1 MINIILDGYYSPAID
16 FKEHLIREMNK
27 SELSKLEFKNSLLM
41 AIGSIK
47 NKIEENFYRMLPL
60 NDGLDIFKQGLN
72 LMHINSSY
80 RGHINYKEVIGIE
93 EVINSLIVAKKGDI
107 TVNQLALKMAWE
119 NKIVTRKE
127 HGDDLYN
134 KVTKWKNRQNRIANP
149 DGTNLKLQNQINLFN
164 SVIPLLD
171 QKFQKTA
178 MDEVSILESYL
189 NKTTKT

>member
-60 NDGLDIFKQGLN
+60 NDGLDISKIGLA
-72 LMHINSSY
+72 LLHINSNY
-80 RGHINYKEVIGIE
+80 RGHIYYKEVIEIE
-93 EVINSLIVAKKGDI
+93 EVINSLIVAKKGDF

-127 HGDDLYN
+127 QGDDLYN
-134 KVTKWKNRQNRIANP
+134 KVTYYKNRQNRIANP
-149 DGTNLKLQNQINLFN
+149 DGTDLVLRNKIKLFK
-164 SVIPLLD
+164 SVILLLD
-171 QKFQKTA
+171 EEFKKRA
-178 MDEVSILESYL
+178 MDEVAILESYL
-189 NKTTKT
+189 K